1 VEIKVEDGVGVKVGD
16 SVKVKAEDG
25 VDVDEGKGVGESA
38 KDVICCKDGEYV
50 GVRVGVMEARVVVM
64 FPSARESEKLPS
76 TKPMEASATM
86 IPRNP
91 CRRFFMV
98 NSPQAALS

>member
-1 VEIKVEDGVGVKVGD
+1 VKIKVEDGVRVKVGD
-16 SVKVKAEDG
+16 SVRVKAEDG
-25 VDVDEGKGVGESA
+25 VGVDEGVGVGESA
-38 KDVICCKDGEYV
+38 EEVICCKEGEFV

-64 FPSARESEKLPS
+64 FPSASESEKLPS

-91 CRRFFMV
+91 CRKFFMA
-98 NSPQAALS
+98 NSLQAALS